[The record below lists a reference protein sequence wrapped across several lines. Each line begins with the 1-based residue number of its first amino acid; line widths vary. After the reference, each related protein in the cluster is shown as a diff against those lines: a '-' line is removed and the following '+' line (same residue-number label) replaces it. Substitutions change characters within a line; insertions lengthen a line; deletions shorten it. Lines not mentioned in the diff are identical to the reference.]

1 VRILGAA
8 STLWNT
14 LIKIMLMRFNYAT
27 FLVLTSIAGIDAFL
41 APATR
46 PHQFSSELHS
56 SIDDNEGFLN
66 ALKGSSGGDDVE
78 KEEEEVSG
86 GSSRFKSLMETAKS
100 GAASGGQAIQNP
112 FLNPTPPPQ
121 PTAGINLDNL
131 SVEEQAA
138 MLRQL
143 MAKQEG
149 AAAPPLPA
157 PLKQKRTD
165 KAGKPTGRNRDADQI
180 SNAADLYFAQLK
192 RDSSVRTM
200 ARIHGEEDVA
210 DAVMQDIG
218 IQQLKDLIVENPYLK
233 G

>member
-1 VRILGAA
+1 
-8 STLWNT
+8 
-14 LIKIMLMRFNYAT
+14 MLMRFKYAT
-27 FLVLTSIAGIDAFL
+27 FFALTSIAGIDAFL

-66 ALKGSSGGDDVE
+66 ALKGSSGGDDVQ
-78 KEEEEVSG
+78 KEEEEVSE

-100 GAASGGQAIQNP
+100 AQGAEPDGRAIQNP

-121 PTAGINLDNL
+121 PIAGINLDNL

-143 MAKQEG
+143 MANQGG

-157 PLKQKRTD
+157 PVKQKRTD
-165 KAGKPTGRNRDADQI
+165 KAGKPLGRNMDADQI
-180 SNAADLYFAQLK
+180 ANAADLYFAQLK
-192 RDSSVRTM
+192 RDSTVRTM
-200 ARIHGEEDVA
+200 ARIQGEDDVA
-210 DAVMQDIG
+210 DAIFQDSG
-218 IQQLKDLIVENPYLK
+218 IQELNDLIVVNPYLQ